1 MAYRDYDKILTRLV
15 GILYKL
21 SHNELPTT
29 SQLANEYNVT
39 TRTIQK
45 DIYQR
50 LSSFPI
56 HKNEHNQFYF
66 PKGYKLSCMCERNS
80 ND

>member
-1 MAYRDYDKILTRLV
+1 MATKKYDTILIRLIGIITKIAC
-15 GILYKL
+15 
-21 SHNELPTT
+21 NELPTT
-29 SQLANEYNVT
+29 SQLASEYNVT

-66 PKGYKLSCMCERNS
+66 PKGYKLSCMLEKNS

>member
-1 MAYRDYDKILTRLV
+1 MANIDYDKILTRLV

-29 SQLANEYNVT
+29 SHLAKEFNAT
-39 TRTIQK
+39 PRTIQK

-56 HKNEHNQFYF
+56 HKNEYNQFYF
-66 PKGYKLSCMCERNS
+66 PKGYKLSCMLEKNS